1 MSPEQEDLK
10 ELVLLPLNISLAVAR
25 GIGRLI
31 VDTADGLRGRIDQP
45 DKDL

>member
-10 ELVLLPLNISLAVAR
+10 ELVLFPLNISLAVAR

-31 VDTADGLRGRIDQP
+31 VDTADSLRGRIDEP
-45 DKDL
+45 NRDL